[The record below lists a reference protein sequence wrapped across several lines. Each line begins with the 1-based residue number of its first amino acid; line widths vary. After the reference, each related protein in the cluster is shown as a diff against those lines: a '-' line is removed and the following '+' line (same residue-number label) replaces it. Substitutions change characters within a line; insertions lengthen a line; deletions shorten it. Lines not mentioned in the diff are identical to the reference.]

1 LALSDSQQTPD
12 ARAGAPAASRRP
24 LWLLLLGTLL
34 GLGMSIYGLL
44 QPGAAGQGGLPDGTI
59 ARVNATPILTEH
71 YFRLLG
77 ALETDLKR
85 PANEEERIRV
95 LDRIIEEEL
104 LVQRGLE
111 FGLARYDRRVR
122 SDLVSAVI
130 ASVTAE
136 AEERQPREG
145 ELREFFEKH
154 RDFFTQP
161 GRLRIRQIFVSGAK
175 GDEGAAR
182 ARRAFE
188 RLEAGEP
195 FLQVR
200 AELGDLE
207 LAPVPDALLPPVK
220 LREYLGPTALRS
232 AMSLG
237 LGQLGRPVR
246 SGTGWH
252 VIQLVEREVQRVPA
266 FEEVEAQVRS
276 EWTRRLGD
284 QALRDYL
291 DELRSRADVELAEA
305 LP

>member
-1 LALSDSQQTPD
+1 
-12 ARAGAPAASRRP
+12 
-24 LWLLLLGTLL
+24 LLLGTLL

-71 YFRLLG
+71 YYRLLG

-145 ELREFFEKH
+145 ELRDFFAEH

-161 GRLRIRQIFVSGAK
+161 GRLRIRQIFVSGSK
-175 GDEGAAR
+175 GAEGAAR
-182 ARRAFE
+182 ARTAFE
-188 RLEAGEP
+188 RLEAGQP

-232 AMSLG
+232 AMSLEQ
-237 LGQLGRPVR
+237 GQLSRPVR

-252 VIQLVEREVQRVPA
+252 VIQMVEREAQRVPE
-266 FEEVEAQVRS
+266 FGEAEPQVRS

-284 QALRDYL
+284 RALRDYL
-291 DELRSRADVELAEA
+291 DELRSRADVELAEV